1 MYVLFLCSYFDSRI
15 YGRLLYTVSVKDSK
29 GFSYDSRIK
38 AGCVEFIYSVKE
50 MASVSNVTV
59 VTSDTI

>member
-1 MYVLFLCSYFDSRI
+1 MVDYSTRSVLRI
-15 YGRLLYTVSVKDSK
+15 LKVSVMTLELRLD
-29 GFSYDSRIK
+29 R
-38 AGCVEFIYSVKE
+38 CVEFIYPVKE